1 MSNKIKDRVVL
12 VTGGAGFIGSY
23 VVEELIPLQPK
34 KIIIIDNLIRGSHAN
49 MKKFTRNPLV
59 EFHQADMRELE
70 LLEKCIAGT
79 DYVFHMAA
87 LRINSCAANPAEGFE
102 VMLKSTFDV
111 ASLCAK
117 HKVKK

>member
-1 MSNKIKDRVVL
+1 MHNKVKDSVIL

-34 KIIIIDNLIRGSHAN
+34 KIIIIDNLIRGGHPN
-49 MKKFTRNPLV
+49 MKSFIKNPLV
-59 EFHQADMRELE
+59 EFHHGDIRDLD

-87 LRINSCAANPAEGFE
+87 LRINSCAANPREGFE
-102 VMLKSTFDV
+102 VMLKSTFEV
-111 ASLCAK
+111 ATLMCK
-117 HKVKK
+117 T